1 MLYFLLHNKYSTI
14 RAVTR
19 EWPGAGERFITR
31 NDLGSFAEA
40 TELAAEINSLPET
53 SLAGATYIPTDAGPN
68 CSPRFDV
75 ILAPKIGDPI
85 SYSFNGDSY
94 PDGEIVKISGSLRIV
109 TSSSGR
115 RYYRR
120 RLTGSWINNNC
131 WSMRAGHHSELN
143 PSF

>member
-1 MLYFLLHNKYSTI
+1 MLYFLLNKNATI
-14 RAVTR
+14 RAVSKD
-19 EWPGAGERFITR
+19 WPAAGERYITR
-31 NDLGSFAEA
+31 NNIMTFAEA
-40 TELAAEINSLPET
+40 TELAAEVNNLPEVK
-53 SLAGATYIPTDAGPN
+53 LAGATYIPTDAGPN

-94 PDGEIVKISGSLRIV
+94 PDGEIVKISGSIRIV